1 MNSFTGVSVQRFCTR
16 CFYVIAVNWNI
27 WRTKAWIGKHDFFWY
42 KGIVL
47 VKQIYFGCLNVLV
60 FIFQINFFFKI
71 FYFFRIY
78 FSPAFILWGGIWLMP
93 AGIYLYKFNN
103 GSTRRMSIS
112 SFWCLLYEKCSNR
125 KFFLVR
131 IFPYLDWTR
140 RFTPSSVL
148 NRFQTLFSC
157 FHFWLCT
164 VGYRL
169 SWRHFVNQ
177 IYLIFSEVYPF
188 VSLDIRLYHCNSQ
201 CKKNE
206 VFH

>member
-1 MNSFTGVSVQRFCTR
+1 M
-16 CFYVIAVNWNI
+16 NWNI

-103 GSTRRMSIS
+103 GSTRRMSMS

-125 KFFLVR
+125 KFFSGPYFPVFGLNTEIYSVFSFEQISDIVFLFPFLTLYSWIPAELTSFCQSNISY
-131 IFPYLDWTR
+131 IFRSLP
-140 RFTPSSVL
+140 F
-148 NRFQTLFSC
+148 C
-157 FHFWLCT
+157 FLR
-164 VGYRL
+164 Y
-169 SWRHFVNQ
+169 SFVPLQ
-177 IYLIFSEVYPF
+177 
-188 VSLDIRLYHCNSQ
+188 
-201 CKKNE
+201 
-206 VFH
+206 

>member
-93 AGIYLYKFNN
+93 AGIYLYKFNS
-103 GSTRRMSIS
+103 GSTRRMSMS

-131 IFPYLDWTR
+131 IFRIWTEHGDLLRLQFWTDFRHCFRVSIFDFVQLDTGWADVILSIKYILYFQK
-140 RFTPSSVL
+140 FTL
-148 NRFQTLFSC
+148 LF
-157 FHFWLCT
+157 
-164 VGYRL
+164 
-169 SWRHFVNQ
+169 
-177 IYLIFSEVYPF
+177 P
-188 VSLDIRLYHCNSQ
+188 
-201 CKKNE
+201 
-206 VFH
+206 